1 MLMQLLLLGLF
12 LLISLGLYL
21 YMMPLSFRPVA
32 RSGQHRLLQG
42 SDCISCEE
50 QRQEEDGDSLQG

>member
-1 MLMQLLLLGLF
+1 MLTQLLLLGLF

-42 SDCISCEE
+42 SDCDTCDAQREE
-50 QRQEEDGDSLQG
+50 EETSLHG